1 MRANTALDVDMILRH
16 WRIALVMAALVAPS
30 TTFADDL
37 SDALKLAD
45 AGDTRAGPMLITLV
59 TNGQADINGL
69 NGHLIPMAF
78 GKLKYRPAA
87 PVLAKYLSSP
97 VPQFT
102 GAPHEYVIE
111 MTLNALAEIADPSV
125 TNAVQQYLDSGIS
138 PSLQTA
144 ARRVLLQLTETDPVP
159 GLLGLLDNET
169 YEPEKSE
176 IIEALAKHKDERV
189 VKRLAGMAAES
200 DSAFMRREA
209 ILGLRKIGD
218 RQSLLALA
226 SLLDVTFSTDLKA
239 EWGWKG
245 KPDFRTYFPQTIS
258 MCLRQCTKQD
268 FGTNRIQWENW
279 IKANIEPDGAA
290 NGSQPIRSETNRT
303 SSAAGSRR

>member
-1 MRANTALDVDMILRH
+1 MTAKQWL
-16 WRIALVMAALVAPS
+16 IALVIAALVAPS
-30 TTFADDL
+30 TAFSDEL
-37 SDALKLAD
+37 SDALKMAD
-45 AGDTRAGPMLITLV
+45 VADTRAGPMLLTLV
-59 TNGQADINGL
+59 TNGQASINGL

-87 PVLAKYLSSP
+87 PVLAKWLNSP
-97 VPQFT
+97 VPAVT
-102 GAPHEYVIE
+102 GAPHAFTVE

-125 TNAVQQYLDSGIS
+125 TNAVQQYLDSDIS

-144 ARRVLLQLTETDPVP
+144 VRRVLLQLTAADPVR
-159 GLLGLLDNET
+159 GLLALLDRET
-169 YEPEKSE
+169 YEPERSD

-189 VKRLAGMAAES
+189 VKRLAGIAARS

-209 ILGLRKIGD
+209 IFGLRQIGD

-226 SLLDVTFSTDLKA
+226 SLLDLTFSKDLKA

-245 KPDFRTYFPQTIS
+245 KPDFRTYFPNTIV

-268 FGTNRIQWENW
+268 FGTNRAQWDKW
-279 IKANIEPDGAA
+279 ITENIEPDGPA
-290 NGSQPIRSETNRT
+290 NGSQPIRVETNRT